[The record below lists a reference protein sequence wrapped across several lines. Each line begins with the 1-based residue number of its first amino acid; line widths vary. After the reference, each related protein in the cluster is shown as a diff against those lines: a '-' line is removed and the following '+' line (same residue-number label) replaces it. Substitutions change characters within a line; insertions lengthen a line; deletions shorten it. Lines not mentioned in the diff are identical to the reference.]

1 LSEHAHEPARDE
13 RLDAEQ
19 LIKQLKV
26 SDLLVG
32 TLASLVQLGYAK
44 LAEGETEE
52 ARLAIEALRT
62 LVPVLEGSASDDAIR
77 DLRQAT
83 ANLQLAYADHVAKPR
98 EAPAEPAAEPRP
110 EPTEPEPKEPEP
122 KEEQ

>member
-1 LSEHAHEPARDE
+1 MSEQGPTPDE
-13 RLDAEQ
+13 QRAAEE

-44 LAEGETEE
+44 LADGEAEE

-62 LVPVLEGSASDDAIR
+62 LLPVLEGAAPADSIR

-83 ANLQLAYADHVAKPR
+83 ANLQLAYADHVVKPR
-98 EAPAEPAAEPRP
+98 PAAAEPQPGPQP
-110 EPTEPEPKEPEP
+110 E
-122 KEEQ
+122 EET

>member
-1 LSEHAHEPARDE
+1 MSESAEAHAA
-13 RLDAEQ
+13 AEE

-26 SDLLVG
+26 SELLLG

-44 LAEGETEE
+44 LGEGDADE

-62 LVPVLEGSASDDAIR
+62 LLPVLEGAASADSIR

-83 ANLQLAYADHVAKPR
+83 ANLQLAYADYVAKPR
-98 EAPAEPAAEPRP
+98 EPAPPPQA
-110 EPTEPEPKEPEP
+110 EPEPAPEPEP
-122 KEEQ
+122 EPEAEADAPKEET